1 MEPSTHSR
9 FDLPTLGSD
18 PSLGSDARLGYGIG
32 LRSLHYE
39 HILEQ
44 RPRIDFFEV
53 LSDNYMSTHGR
64 PLRFLERI
72 AADYPLV
79 LHGVGLSIG
88 SSDPLDRSY
97 IEELKALRDRF
108 GARWVSDHVA
118 WSGVNGRHGHDL
130 YPVPFTE
137 ESLMHIAR
145 RVRQVQDVLEAPLV
159 LENPSTYL
167 RFAGATLSE
176 PDFMRA
182 LVEEADAGLLLDVN
196 NVFVNAYNHGFDA
209 FEYIERLP
217 LQRVVQFHVAGH
229 SQADGYLA
237 DTHSGE
243 VIPAVWELLLHAYR
257 RGARAAVLVEWDAD
271 IPDFDTVHR
280 QALLGRALIEGAS

>member
-1 MEPSTHSR
+1 MQHALRSR
-9 FDLPTLGSD
+9 FDLP
-18 PSLGSDARLGYGIG
+18 RLGHGIG
-32 LRSLHYE
+32 LRSSHYA

-44 RPRIDFFEV
+44 KPRIDFFEV
-53 LSDNYMSTHGR
+53 LSDNYLNTEGR
-64 PLRFLERI
+64 PLWFLERI

-88 SSDPLDRSY
+88 SSDPLDRRY
-97 IEELKALRDRF
+97 LDELKALRDRF

-118 WSGVNGRHGHDL
+118 WCGVNGRHGHDL

-145 RVRQVQDVLEAPLV
+145 RVHQVQDVLEAPLV

-176 PDFMRA
+176 ADFLAA
-182 LVEEADAGLLLDVN
+182 LLEEADAGLLLDVN
-196 NVFVNAYNHGFDA
+196 NVYVNAYNHGFDA
-209 FEYIERLP
+209 FDYIERLP
-217 LQRVVQFHVAGH
+217 LERVVQFHVAGH

-237 DTHSGE
+237 DTHSG
-243 VIPAVWELLLHAYR
+243 AVVPGVWQLLLHAFQ
-257 RGARAAVLVEWDAD
+257 RGARGAVLVEWDAD
-271 IPDFDTVHR
+271 IPDFDTVHQ

>member
-1 MEPSTHSR
+1 MTPR
-9 FDLPTLGSD
+9 FDLPN
-18 PSLGSDARLGYGIG
+18 LGYGIG
-32 LRSLHYE
+32 LRSLHYP

-44 RPRIDFFEV
+44 RPSIDFFEV
-53 LSDNYMSTHGR
+53 LSDNYLNTRGR
-64 PLRFLERI
+64 PLWFLEQI
-72 AADYPLV
+72 AQDYPLV

-88 SSDPLDRSY
+88 STDPLDEQYLS
-97 IEELKALRDRF
+97 ELKALRDRF
-108 GARWVSDHVA
+108 GARWVSDHIA

-137 ESLMHIAR
+137 ETLLHIAR
-145 RVRQVQDVLEAPLV
+145 RVCQVQDVLEAPLV

-167 RFAGATLSE
+167 RFAGSTLSE
-176 PDFMRA
+176 ADFIRA
-182 LVEEADAGLLLDVN
+182 LVEETDAALLLDVN
-196 NVFVNAYNHGFDA
+196 NVYVNAHNHGFDP

-217 LQRVVQFHVAGH
+217 LERVVQFHVAGH

-243 VIPAVWELLLHAYR
+243 VIPGVWQLLLHAFG

-271 IPDFDTVHR
+271 IPDFDTVHG
-280 QALLGRALIEGAS
+280 QALRAKALVGGVA

>member
-1 MEPSTHSR
+1 MQHSVDPR
-9 FDLPTLGSD
+9 FDR
-18 PSLGSDARLGYGIG
+18 PSLGSVTGPGYGIG
-32 LRSLHYE
+32 LRSAHYE

-53 LSDNYMSTHGR
+53 LSDNYMNTHGR
-64 PLRFLERI
+64 PLWFLERI
-72 AADYPLV
+72 AAEYPLV

-88 SSDPLDRSY
+88 STDPLDRRY
-97 IEELKALRDRF
+97 LAELKALRDRF

-176 PDFMRA
+176 ADFLRG
-182 LVEEADAGLLLDVN
+182 LVEEADAALLLDVN
-196 NVFVNAYNHGFDA
+196 NVYVNAYNHGFDPLA
-209 FEYIERLP
+209 YIDRLP
-217 LQRVVQFHVAGH
+217 LERVVQFHVAGH
-229 SQADGYLA
+229 TQADGYLA

-243 VIPAVWELLLHAYR
+243 VAPAVWQLLLHAHQ
-257 RGARAAVLVEWDAD
+257 RGARAALLVEWDAD
-271 IPDFDTVHR
+271 IPDFDTVQR
-280 QALLGRALIEGAS
+280 QALFGQALLEGAS